1 MTLTL
6 TPDVVLTD
14 TGHGAVLLDERHGRY
29 FNLNATGSFV
39 LHALLDGAG
48 HDQAADRLRERYGIG
63 TQQAHTDVTALVDA
77 LCAAKLAH
85 A

>member
-14 TGHGAVLLDERHGRY
+14 TGHGAVLLDERRGRY
-29 FNLNATGSFV
+29 FNLNATGSLV
-39 LHALLDGAG
+39 LHALLDGAD
-48 HDQAADRLRERYGIG
+48 HDQAAARLRERYGIDA
-63 TQQAHTDVTALVDA
+63 QRAHTDVTALIDA
-77 LCAAKLAH
+77 LCAAKLAR